1 MKFTFK
7 ALKAKAK
14 TWSVGIRGGN
24 SDATDYVSIKKAIRT
39 SRTTP
44 ISSSFPAPPV
54 NDDATSSIYTSSSTC
69 PRPIPASQY
78 SASEYSRLLDNDDE
92 KVTISNSFSDLSTK
106 QTATFELPLLPDN
119 DDDSALSYSALPD
132 TDDEPT
138 LSNSEQD
145 RTCADYT
152 LVSPHE
158 SFRDELNPISNLDFN
173 TVLHVS
179 SPRETFPGT
188 TPSAEY
194 LAKYRRIGNQ
204 QGISRVVTVPVAPLS
219 TTVKKFE
226 LLPRAATMPIQTP
239 LWPVRRT
246 PAITIEEQ
254 PVRRTPV
261 VMTEE
266 QHAILNVKWKEMRQ
280 HPSPIHV
287 HNTLCPHWRHGDE
300 HGLARPECDLEKT
313 YTLFDINPFTKAG
326 VKHKELLMVRDKH
339 AKWLREE
346 QKETGEAASATMR
359 M

>member
-92 KVTISNSFSDLSTK
+92 KATISNSFSDLSTK
-106 QTATFELPLLPDN
+106 QTATLELPLLPDN
-119 DDDSALSYSALPD
+119 DDESALSYSALPD
-132 TDDEPT
+132 ADDEAT
-138 LSNSEQD
+138 FFNSEQD
-145 RTCADYT
+145 RMCADCT
-152 LVSPHE
+152 LVSPRE

-219 TTVKKFE
+219 TTVEKFE
-226 LLPRAATMPIQTP
+226 PLPRAATMPIQTP
-239 LWPVRRT
+239 LRSVRRT
-246 PAITIEEQ
+246 PA
-254 PVRRTPV
+254 
-261 VMTEE
+261 VMTQE
-266 QHAILNVKWKEMRQ
+266 QHATLNVKWKEMRQ

-346 QKETGEAASATMR
+346 QKETGEATSATMR

>member
-7 ALKAKAK
+7 ALKAKTK
-14 TWSVGIRGGN
+14 TWPVGIRGGN
-24 SDATDYVSIKKAIRT
+24 SDATGYVSIKKAIRP

-54 NDDATSSIYTSSSTC
+54 NDDASSSIYTSSSTS
-69 PRPIPASQY
+69 PRPIPASRY

-92 KVTISNSFSDLSTK
+92 KATISNSFSDLSTK
-106 QTATFELPLLPDN
+106 QTATLELPLLPDN
-119 DDDSALSYSALPD
+119 DDESALSYSALPD

-152 LVSPHE
+152 LVSPRE

-188 TPSAEY
+188 TPTAEY

-246 PAITIEEQ
+246 RAITIEEQ
-254 PVRRTPV
+254 PVRRKPV

-313 YTLFDINPFTKAG
+313 YTLFDINPFTKLG